1 MLLYPLKEC
10 IQIVI
15 YEISI
20 ADNVSPFLIEI
31 VCTTFVKF
39 PSFSKFDKALRRKL
53 FLESPT
59 NQDFIAYRSSLPGRY
74 FVKL

>member
-10 IQIVI
+10 VQIVI

-31 VCTTFVKF
+31 ICTTFVKF
-39 PSFSKFDKALRRKL
+39 PSFSKFDEGLRRKL

-59 NQDFIAYRSSLPGRY
+59 DQESPTYSPIIP
-74 FVKL
+74 KLL